1 MSSVPNTPD
10 NIRIA
15 LEQLKLHGESREE
28 RGVKIIRLIFKAFE
42 GMGEIDQRQ
51 VVGPDGRKTYLGLAY
66 LLNQMG
72 LSMGRDHTMNGML
85 TGYVDR
91 ASDASKACD
100 GFAVWLF
107 ARADKMFMWMELLEP
122 VLNNDERRR
131 MILIMDGIMEF
142 MSDFDITVPSKAV
155 SVYAWFKAR
164 H

>member
-1 MSSVPNTPD
+1 MSDVGNTPD

-42 GMGEIDQRQ
+42 GMGDIDQRP
-51 VVGPDGRKTYLGLAY
+51 VVGPHGDKMGDGLAY

-72 LSMGRDHTMNGML
+72 LSMGRDHTMNGQL
-85 TGYVDR
+85 TNYVHNPSY
-91 ASDASKACD
+91 ASTACNR
-100 GFAVWLF
+100 FAGLLF

-122 VLNNDERRR
+122 VLNNDELRR